1 MGIGLISVGVFVGDL
16 LNINIENIKF
26 LLDLFIEDFYVGM
39 INVFFIFFIIIGV
52 FILLVVVLSIVG
64 VFC

>member
-1 MGIGLISVGVFVGDL
+1 MGIGLIIVGVFVGDL

-26 LLDLFIEDFYVGM
+26 LLDLFIENFYVGM